1 MRGFASA
8 SVRWLSA
15 FTCCFVSCRTSLPD
29 RPIRVAC
36 KVATSNMQP
45 ITAACW
51 EAYVSYYFMD
61 GCFGITSIFIPL
73 FTLLV
78 GVKLMGA
85 YRVRLWKWFLN
96 FSILMIWGSLLF
108 SLITSSLPDEIVEN
122 FSFRLGGSHGEELN
136 SYLSTTLGTT
146 EPGCLC
152 SLQPSFTS
160 FTSRAKL
167 SMWCVA

>member
-15 FTCCFVSCRTSLPD
+15 FTCCFVSCRTFNGPADQGGAQSCNLEH
-29 RPIRVAC
+29 
-36 KVATSNMQP
+36 
-45 ITAACW
+45 AANYGGVLG
-51 EAYVSYYFMD
+51 AYVSYYFMD

-96 FSILMIWGSLLF
+96 FSICMIWGLTF
-108 SLITSSLPDEIVEN
+108 QPDHFQLTRRN
-122 FSFRLGGSHGEELN
+122 R
-136 SYLSTTLGTT
+136 
-146 EPGCLC
+146 
-152 SLQPSFTS
+152 
-160 FTSRAKL
+160 
-167 SMWCVA
+167 